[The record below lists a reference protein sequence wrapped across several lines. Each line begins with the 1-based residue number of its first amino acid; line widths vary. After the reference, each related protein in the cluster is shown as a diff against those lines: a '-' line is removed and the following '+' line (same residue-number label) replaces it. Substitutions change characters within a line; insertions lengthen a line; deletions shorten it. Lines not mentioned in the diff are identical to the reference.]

1 MEPHCI
7 AVDIVVPNRTEY
19 LALVGNIAECLARS
33 LEAYSGDREALAFDL
48 NVVLTEAVGNAIEH
62 GSAVSSSTTLR
73 VCIDIEDEVL
83 SIQVHD
89 SGQGFALDELA
100 APDPGGLE
108 ESGRGIFLIR
118 ALMDSVTYRR
128 TPSGNVLEMQKKL
141 SG

>member
-1 MEPHCI
+1 MEPRCL

-48 NVVLTEAVGNAIEH
+48 NVVLTEAVVNAIEH
-62 GSAVSSSTTLR
+62 GSPVRSSATLR

-83 SIQVHD
+83 SIRVHD
-89 SGQGFALDELA
+89 TGEGFALDELA
-100 APDPGGLE
+100 EHDPGSLE

-118 ALMDSVTYRR
+118 ALMDSVSYRK
-128 TPSGNVLEMQKKL
+128 TPSGNVLEMHKKL
-141 SG
+141 T